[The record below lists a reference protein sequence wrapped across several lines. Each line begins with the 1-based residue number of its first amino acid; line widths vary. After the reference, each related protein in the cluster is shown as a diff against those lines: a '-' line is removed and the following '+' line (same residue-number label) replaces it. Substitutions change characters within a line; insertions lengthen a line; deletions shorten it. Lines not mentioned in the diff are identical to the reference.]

1 MRFAVALAQIRPVL
15 GDVSRNLA
23 RHLEVI
29 AQAAEQGAD
38 LIVFPELSLT
48 GYYLE
53 DLVPDVAF
61 ELARSEV
68 VAALREASARHR
80 VDVAFGG
87 VEVAEDF
94 RFFNSAVYVSQGE
107 IVHVHRKLYLP
118 TYGMFDEGRYL
129 AAGDVVRA
137 FDTRLGRM
145 GMLIC
150 EDMWHPSSVYLLAQ
164 DGARILLCLSAG
176 PGRGV
181 RGETRL
187 GSVEAWETIT
197 RSAAQAYMIYVVYVN
212 RVGFEDGAVF
222 SGGSV
227 IVDPFGRPTVSAPL
241 LDEAVLMGEVDV
253 EEIRRAR
260 TVYPLL
266 RDERLDLVLRELR
279 RIYVRRYHLSPY
291 DEGV

>member
-1 MRFAVALAQIRPVL
+1 MVPEVAL
-15 GDVSRNLA
+15 
-23 RHLEVI
+23 
-29 AQAAEQGAD
+29 
-38 LIVFPELSLT
+38 
-48 GYYLE
+48 
-53 DLVPDVAF
+53 

-68 VAALREASARHR
+68 VAALREASATHR
-80 VDVAFGG
+80 LDIAFGG
-87 VEVAEDF
+87 VEVSADF

-129 AAGDVVRA
+129 APGDVLRA

-164 DGARILLCLSAG
+164 DGAQILLCLSAG

-181 RGETRL
+181 RGETKL

-197 RSAAQAYMIYVVYVN
+197 RAAAQAYMLYVVYVN

-227 IVDPFGRPTVSAPL
+227 IVDPFGRPVVSAPL
-241 LDEAVLMGEVDV
+241 LDEAVLVGEVDLG
-253 EEIRRAR
+253 EIRRAR
-260 TVYPLL
+260 TFYPLL

-279 RIYVRRYHLSPY
+279 RIYARRYHLPPY
-291 DEGV
+291 DEGF

>member
-1 MRFAVALAQIRPVL
+1 MRFLIALAQIRPVL

-23 RHLEVI
+23 QHLEVI
-29 AQAAEQGAD
+29 ARAAEQGAN
-38 LIVFPELSLT
+38 LVVFPELSLT

-53 DLVPDVAF
+53 DLVPEVAL
-61 ELARSEV
+61 ELAHSEV
-68 VAALREASARHR
+68 VVALREASATHR
-80 VDVAFGG
+80 VDIAFGG
-87 VEVAEDF
+87 VEVSEDF

-129 AAGDVVRA
+129 APGDVLRA

-164 DGARILLCLSAG
+164 DGAQILLCLSAG

-181 RGETRL
+181 RGEAKL
-187 GSVEAWETIT
+187 GSVEAWEMIT
-197 RSAAQAYMIYVVYVN
+197 RAAAQAYMFYVVYVN

-222 SGGSV
+222 SGGSG
-227 IVDPFGRPTVSAPL
+227 IVDPFGRLVVSAPL
-241 LDEAVLMGEVDV
+241 LDEAVLVGEVDLK
-253 EEIRRAR
+253 EIRRAR
-260 TVYPLL
+260 TFYPLL
-266 RDERLDLVLRELR
+266 RDERLDLVLRELQ
-279 RIYVRRYHLSPY
+279 RIYARRYHLSPH
-291 DEGV
+291 DEGF